1 MIKKYSSY
9 LKVFSII
16 LLGVL
21 AFNSP
26 EQILKTQLRLTIL
39 DELGNLVEG
48 ADVTLYNSDEDYRQ
62 EQNPVMEKQV
72 TDSKGRVKFIGLEPK
87 VYYVLAEK
95 EDKDN
100 AGAGVQTDTLQEG
113 RINKVNIVIE

>member
-1 MIKKYSSY
+1 MMKKYSSY
-9 LKVFSII
+9 LTVFSIV
-16 LLGVL
+16 LLGAL
-21 AFNSP
+21 AFTSP

-39 DELGNLVEG
+39 DELGNQVEG
-48 ADVTLYNSDEDYRQ
+48 ANVTLYNSDEDYRK

-72 TDSKGRVKFIGLEPK
+72 TDSKGRAKFVGLEPK

-95 EDKDN
+95 GDKDN

-113 RINKVNIVIE
+113 RINKVNIIIE